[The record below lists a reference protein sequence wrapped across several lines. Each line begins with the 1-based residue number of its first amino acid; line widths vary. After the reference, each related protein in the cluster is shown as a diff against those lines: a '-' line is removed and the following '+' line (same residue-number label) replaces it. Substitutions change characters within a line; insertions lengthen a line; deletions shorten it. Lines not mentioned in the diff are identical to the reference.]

1 MQQIEEKFEGKKRK
15 FIDDSEKFNDALKKV
30 KKLVFFLLLFSL
42 FLKCLQHVSSFSN
55 IFSKE
60 VIECLCFL
68 QLCEPLNEGETT
80 DVGELKKGKGTDIS
94 LPPEDP
100 KPSTS

>member
-1 MQQIEEKFEGKKRK
+1 M
-15 FIDDSEKFNDALKKV
+15 A
-30 KKLVFFLLLFSL
+30 
-42 FLKCLQHVSSFSN
+42 N
-55 IFSKE
+55 ILSKE

-80 DVGELKKGKGTDIS
+80 VVVELKKGKGKGTDIS